1 MNREDRVEKGGWIRR
16 DGGRRC
22 AYVRWVLVLIV
33 DFVSGTL
40 LEKFAFQDN

>member
-16 DGGRRC
+16 DGKRWAC
-22 AYVRWVLVLIV
+22 VRWVLVLLV

-40 LEKFAFQDN
+40 AEKFAFQDN